1 MLLSW
6 GVGSLTSGKWQ
17 LTRPNHHLFKPVV
30 PGLTTVESP
39 RSISDKMSNMKTLSW
54 CVFALCILHVVG
66 EVIYM
71 RIGLP
76 VNIDC
81 GVKTSNKDVEW
92 RHKAVG
98 GSESVLIVDIKGRS
112 GQQRKGNAP
121 MVERVKVRGDKLE
134 ISALQG
140 GDAGLFICIVDRKEM
155 DHRLDIVTVNVHPSN
170 VLIQGTNAILECQVT
185 GVDPLPSVKWASP
198 GVMAAG
204 APVRP
209 GFGKVSF
216 SPVALSDTGE
226 WTCQITQNGKT
237 HKETQTINVKSLLT
251 AKPLLPAEGQND
263 GQGHSGPNSDVNTV
277 TTCYHCT
284 KGSQQPDEGMSMLGL
299 SLWVWV
305 AMGAGC
311 LVVILLLVTIVLLHR
326 RNKRMKRRDR
336 KVKNIREPLK
346 SNNYCQ
352 CNRTLV
358 GPPRRTQRE
367 KPLAVPR
374 KQR

>member
-1 MLLSW
+1 M
-6 GVGSLTSGKWQ
+6 
-17 LTRPNHHLFKPVV
+17 F
-30 PGLTTVESP
+30 
-39 RSISDKMSNMKTLSW
+39 NMKTLSW
-54 CVFALCILHVVG
+54 FVFALCILHVVG
-66 EVIYM
+66 EVIYK

-92 RHKAVG
+92 KHKAVG
-98 GSESVLIVDIKGRS
+98 ESASVLIMGITWNNGK
-112 GQQRKGNAP
+112 QRKGKAP
-121 MVERVKVRGDKLE
+121 MVERAKISWGKLE

-140 GDAGLFICIVDRKEM
+140 GDAGLYICIADKKNM
-155 DHRLDIVTVNVHPSN
+155 DHRLDIVTVNVHPTN

-185 GVDPLPSVKWASP
+185 GVDPLPSVEWLRP
-198 GVMAAG
+198 GGMAAG

-209 GFGKVSF
+209 GFGNVSF
-216 SPVALSDTGE
+216 SSVALSDTGE
-226 WTCQITQNGKT
+226 WTCQITQNEKT

-251 AKPLLPAEGQND
+251 VKPLLPVDGQDD
-263 GQGHSGPNSDVNTV
+263 GQGHSVPNSDVNTV

-284 KGSQQPDEGMSMLGL
+284 KGSQQPVEGVSMLGL

-305 AMGAGC
+305 AVGAGC
-311 LVVILLLVTIVLLHR
+311 LIMVLLLVTIVLLHR
-326 RNKRMKRRDR
+326 RNKIMKRRDR
-336 KVKNIREPLK
+336 KVKNTREPLR
-346 SNNYCQ
+346 SNDYCQ

-358 GPPRRTQRE
+358 GPPQRTQRE